1 MNEILYIVN
10 VILLLR
16 LIFNFSDAKPKLWH
30 YILHLVMLVSTTL
43 IYQFNIALALV
54 WTFYSLLLFCELFFI
69 KKPNKLPFQIYRIV
83 QLILILSILFT
94 LIPNPLQLNF
104 YRIEALNFSQD
115 SFVGKVLYHLTWEKI
130 NLFVF
135 GVLMTMNEAN
145 IVIRLIFSFVNKKVE
160 KSELNTGRIIGLL
173 ERIIIFIFVYNN
185 QFESVGLVIAAK
197 TLIRWRE
204 LDEKEYAEYVIIGTL
219 LSVLLAIII
228 AMIVKSI
235 TKIIVI

>member
-10 VILLLR
+10 AILLLR

-30 YILHLVMLVSTTL
+30 YILHLVILVSATL
-43 IYQFNIALALV
+43 IYQFSIALVFV
-54 WTFYSLLLFCELFFI
+54 WIFYSLLLFSELLLI
-69 KKPNKLPFQIYRIV
+69 KKPDKLWFQIYRIV
-83 QLILILSILFT
+83 QLILILLILFT

-104 YRIEALNFSQD
+104 YRIEVLNSSQN
-115 SFVGKVLYHLTWEKI
+115 SFLGKIFYHLTWEKI

-145 IVIRLIFSFVNKKVE
+145 IVIRLIFLFINKKVE

-197 TLIRWRE
+197 TLIRWKE

-219 LSVLLAIII
+219 LSVLLAVII

-235 TKIIVI
+235 TKIIAI

>member
-1 MNEILYIVN
+1 MNEIFYITN
-10 VILLLR
+10 AILLLR
-16 LIFNFSDAKPKLWH
+16 LIFYFSDAKPKLWH
-30 YILHLVMLVSTTL
+30 YILHLVIFISATL
-43 IYQFNIALALV
+43 IYQFGLALV
-54 WTFYSLLLFCELFFI
+54 LVWIFYSLLLFSEPLLI
-69 KKPNKLPFQIYRIV
+69 KKPNKSSLHIYRIV

-104 YRIEALNFSQD
+104 YRIEVLNFSQN
-115 SFVGKVLYHLTWEKI
+115 SFIGKVFYHLTWERI

-145 IVIRLIFSFVNKKVE
+145 IVIRLIFFFINKQVE

-173 ERIIIFIFVYNN
+173 ERIIIFIFVYNS
-185 QFESVGLVIAAK
+185 QFESVGLVVAAK
-197 TLIRWRE
+197 TIIRWKK

-219 LSVLLAIII
+219 LSVLLAVII